1 MKKHVIALGRQFGS
15 GGREIGRKLSESLG
29 FAYYDRELLKLA
41 AERAEVGE
49 ELFADKD
56 EKAGNPWLFK
66 AFYQGGPKV
75 KQGQSAEDVLFQM
88 QSEIIRELA
97 EKEDCLIVGRCA
109 DLVLTGQDVDCLSL
123 FICAPFEWR
132 VHHRMELENLDEKEC
147 LNLTTPMTKD
157 KAVLNAAYQAAS
169 DQIIK
174 QLEQGKDVACLTLGD
189 PTIYSTYIY
198 IHRIVKAHGYA
209 TEIINGI
216 PSFCAVS
223 AKLQDS
229 LVDRSEQLHIIPS
242 TYDIEAALELP
253 GTKVL
258 MKAASKMPIVK
269 ETLKRNDLKGAM
281 IENCGMPEEH
291 IYHGVDEIPDQ
302 ASYYSIIVVK
312 EDHHD

>member
-97 EKEDCLIVGRCA
+97 EKEDCIIVGRCA

-132 VHHRMELENLDEKEC
+132 VHHRMELENLDEKGRPG
-147 LNLTTPMTKD
+147 TG
-157 KAVLNAAYQAAS
+157 
-169 DQIIK
+169 
-174 QLEQGKDVACLTLGD
+174 GKDRRPAGEVLYALYRPPLG
-189 PTIYSTYIY
+189 PAGELR
-198 IHRIVKAHGYA
+198 H
-209 TEIINGI
+209 
-216 PSFCAVS
+216 
-223 AKLQDS
+223 
-229 LVDRSEQLHIIPS
+229 LHQQR
-242 TYDIEAALELP
+242 TVGD
-253 GTKVL
+253 
-258 MKAASKMPIVK
+258 
-269 ETLKRNDLKGAM
+269 
-281 IENCGMPEEH
+281 
-291 IYHGVDEIPDQ
+291 
-302 ASYYSIIVVK
+302 
-312 EDHHD
+312 

>member
-123 FICAPFEWR
+123 FICAITGWNWKIWTKRPPGHWWKR
-132 VHHRMELENLDEKEC
+132 PTPSGRSIIRIIPAAPGAC
-147 LNLTTPMTKD
+147 RRITTS
-157 KAVLNAAYQAAS
+157 AS
-169 DQIIK
+169 
-174 QLEQGKDVACLTLGD
+174 T
-189 PTIYSTYIY
+189 
-198 IHRIVKAHGYA
+198 AHGWGLNGRRRCWRSIAGSCSA
-209 TEIINGI
+209 TPAESKVNPVSRIAADGVFS
-216 PSFCAVS
+216 SFRYS
-223 AKLQDS
+223 A
-229 LVDRSEQLHIIPS
+229 
-242 TYDIEAALELP
+242 
-253 GTKVL
+253 G
-258 MKAASKMPIVK
+258 
-269 ETLKRNDLKGAM
+269 GAFPLR
-281 IENCGMPEEH
+281 G
-291 IYHGVDEIPDQ
+291 Q
-302 ASYYSIIVVK
+302 
-312 EDHHD
+312 

>member
-97 EKEDCLIVGRCA
+97 EKEDCIIVGRCA

-132 VHHRMELENLDEKEC
+132 VHHRMELENLDEK
-147 LNLTTPMTKD
+147 
-157 KAVLNAAYQAAS
+157 AARA
-169 DQIIK
+169 
-174 QLEQGKDVACLTLGD
+174 
-189 PTIYSTYIY
+189 
-198 IHRIVKAHGYA
+198 
-209 TEIINGI
+209 
-216 PSFCAVS
+216 
-223 AKLQDS
+223 
-229 LVDRSEQLHIIPS
+229 LVEKTDAQREKYYTHYTGRPWG
-242 TYDIEAALELP
+242 LP
-253 GTKVL
+253 
-258 MKAASKMPIVK
+258 
-269 ETLKRNDLKGAM
+269 
-281 IENCGMPEEH
+281 EN
-291 IYHGVDEIPDQ
+291 
-302 ASYYSIIVVK
+302 
-312 EDHHD
+312 

>member
-49 ELFADKD
+49 ELFADRD

-97 EKEDCLIVGRCA
+97 EKEDCIIVGRCA

-132 VHHRMELENLDEKEC
+132 VHHRMELENLDEK
-147 LNLTTPMTKD
+147 
-157 KAVLNAAYQAAS
+157 AARA
-169 DQIIK
+169 
-174 QLEQGKDVACLTLGD
+174 
-189 PTIYSTYIY
+189 
-198 IHRIVKAHGYA
+198 
-209 TEIINGI
+209 
-216 PSFCAVS
+216 
-223 AKLQDS
+223 
-229 LVDRSEQLHIIPS
+229 LVEKTDAQREKYYTHYTGRPWGLPEN
-242 TYDIEAALELP
+242 YDICINSARLGIDRTAALLAEHCRELFSNP
-253 GTKVL
+253 
-258 MKAASKMPIVK
+258 
-269 ETLKRNDLKGAM
+269 
-281 IENCGMPEEH
+281 C
-291 IYHGVDEIPDQ
+291 
-302 ASYYSIIVVK
+302 
-312 EDHHD
+312 